1 MLERLVTSLE
11 NSPIVRRGEYNY
23 FIHPIT
29 DGVPEV
35 DPALIREVCTAL
47 VKVLDLDGVD
57 RIIAAEA
64 MAIPIGIALSLATD
78 IPVNIVRKKDY
89 RLPGEVAVHQATGYS
104 KGQLYLNG
112 VGQGDKVVIVDD
124 VISTGGTA
132 KALLWALGQA
142 GATVKDVCFVIKRG
156 DPDIGRSYRALVSVE
171 VTDRVHVIDR
181 IF

>member
-1 MLERLVTSLE
+1 MLERLVVSLE
-11 NSPIVRRGEYNY
+11 NAPIVKRGEYNY

-47 VKVLDLDGVD
+47 VKVLDLDGVN

-64 MAIPIGIALSLATD
+64 MAIPIGIALSLVTD
-78 IPVNIVRKKDY
+78 IPVNIVRKREY
-89 RLPGEVAVHQATGYS
+89 CLPGEVAVHQATGYS
-104 KGQLYLNG
+104 KGQIYLNG
-112 VGQGDKVVIVDD
+112 VRKGDRVVIVDD

-132 KALLWALGQA
+132 RALLWALDQA

-156 DPDIGRSYRALVSVE
+156 DPDIGRSFKALVTVK